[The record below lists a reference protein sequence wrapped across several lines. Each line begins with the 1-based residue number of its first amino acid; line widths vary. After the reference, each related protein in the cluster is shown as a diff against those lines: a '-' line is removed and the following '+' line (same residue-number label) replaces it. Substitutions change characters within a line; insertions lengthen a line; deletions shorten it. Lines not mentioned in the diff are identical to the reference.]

1 MLELSCLDAQLHKE
15 ALQAELKL
23 VREDLHRVSLELG
36 ERTQRAEKLH
46 AKFDIIAGSQT
57 GPDGEVHSQVSLQ
70 GQTIELE
77 PFTVCYCLLGSSLPG
92 YAHVALLDQ

>member
-1 MLELSCLDAQLHKE
+1 MDVQLHKE

-70 GQTIELE
+70 CPTGAIQPFMIIE
-77 PFTVCYCLLGSSLPG
+77 GG
-92 YAHVALLDQ
+92 LLDLTLPRLANQRHKSS